1 MALVK
6 SELKSREILS
16 KTLSPVNFFLYLVV
30 LQGKMNKTITQKI
43 TEIFPDTRLKEPLSK
58 HCTIRIGGP
67 ADAFVELKDL
77 KPKTIENLKTLL
89 KFLKKNK
96 IPYLLMGG
104 GSNILFHDKGFRGT
118 IIKLT
123 AKDLTFTKTTL
134 TADAGAILQ
143 VIIAKAK
150 TKGFHNL
157 SQFTGIP
164 GTLGGAVRGNAGAN
178 GLEIKDILKQV
189 LLLNPK
195 TGRTRTVKPKDLKFK
210 YRYSKL
216 KKTND
221 IVLQATLKLSKAA
234 KHKTLSTQL
243 NAKRSQSQP
252 YGLSAGSF
260 FKNPDPSP
268 DKPHLKA
275 GYLIDQCGLKGK
287 RQGNAQISP
296 KHANFI
302 QNAGTLA
309 KPATQKD
316 ILKLA
321 DLAKK
326 EVYKK
331 FKIRLEEEV
340 QIIPERL

>member
-1 MALVK
+1 
-6 SELKSREILS
+6 
-16 KTLSPVNFFLYLVV
+16 
-30 LQGKMNKTITQKI
+30 MNKTITQKV
-43 TEIFPDTRLKEPLSK
+43 TEIFPDIRLKEPLSK

-77 KPKTIENLKTLL
+77 KPTTLENLATLL

-96 IPYLLMGG
+96 IPYLFIGG
-104 GSNILFHDKGFRGT
+104 GSNILFHDKGFRGV
-118 IIKLT
+118 IIKLSASNVVT
-123 AKDLTFTKTTL
+123 TKTTL

-143 VIIAKAK
+143 AIIAKAK
-150 TKGFHNL
+150 NKGFYNL
-157 SQFTGIP
+157 SQFAGIP

-178 GLEIKDILKQV
+178 GLEIKDV
-189 LLLNPK
+189 LIQALILNPK
-195 TGRTRTVKPKDLKFK
+195 TGRTKTTKPKDLKLK
-210 YRYSKL
+210 YRHSKL

-221 IVLQATLKLSKAA
+221 IVLQATLKLSKA
-234 KHKTLSTQL
+234 KRHKTLAQKLTT
-243 NAKRSQSQP
+243 KRSQSQP

-275 GYLIDQCGLKGK
+275 GYLIDKCGLKGK

-331 FKIRLEEEV
+331 FKIKLEEEV
-340 QIIPERL
+340 QIIPDRL